1 MIDYERWIFKRE
13 TVIGFTSLDINAKCV
28 QNKHRAKDA
37 TIIKKMARRKNKQ
50 KLKKMLDNPT
60 EK

>member
-1 MIDYERWIFKRE
+1 MRDEFKRE

-28 QNKHRAKDA
+28 RNKHRAKDA
-37 TIIKKMARRKNKQ
+37 TIIKKMSRRKNKQ

-60 EK
+60 EKCYN